1 MLLVIVIIIF
11 VVPVVVVVLV
21 VVVMMLL
28 CLWPFHEDE
37 KKFKNTKKGEALAHK
52 FRF

>member
-1 MLLVIVIIIF
+1 MLLVIVIIF

-37 KKFKNTKKGEALAHK
+37 KKFKNTKKGEALTHK